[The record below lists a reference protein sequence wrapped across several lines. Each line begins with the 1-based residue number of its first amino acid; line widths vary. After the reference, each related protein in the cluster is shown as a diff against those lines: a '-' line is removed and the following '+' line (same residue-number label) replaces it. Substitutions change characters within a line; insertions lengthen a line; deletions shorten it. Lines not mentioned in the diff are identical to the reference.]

1 MNPSDN
7 EHDPQAA
14 VTEVRGPGVPTQCD
28 ECGAPVEEEQRYC
41 VVCGAHRRH
50 VEDPMSRY
58 LGELSARG
66 RTSRTAAVVR
76 TGRRA
81 PARGRGLGLAV
92 ALALVPVA
100 AAVGVV
106 AERSSSNGDAKLIR
120 ALAREQSA
128 ADAASA
134 AGGGEKS
141 AAGTGGAAASADAG
155 SGAHRRHTAGG
166 HAHAGQA
173 TRHARAQTKA
183 KASSDN
189 SGGVAISTNPPTQAQ
204 KQEGAKETQKVQKS
218 TGKSY
223 VNSQNG
229 LGSTVVVP

>member
-1 MNPSDN
+1 VNPSDN

-134 AGGGEKS
+134 AGGATKS
-141 AAGTGGAAASADAG
+141 TAGTGGAAASADVG

-166 HAHAGQA
+166 HDAHAGKA
-173 TRHARAQTKA
+173 AHHARAKA
-183 KASSDN
+183 NASSGN

-204 KQEGAKETQKVQKS
+204 KQAGAKETQKVQKS